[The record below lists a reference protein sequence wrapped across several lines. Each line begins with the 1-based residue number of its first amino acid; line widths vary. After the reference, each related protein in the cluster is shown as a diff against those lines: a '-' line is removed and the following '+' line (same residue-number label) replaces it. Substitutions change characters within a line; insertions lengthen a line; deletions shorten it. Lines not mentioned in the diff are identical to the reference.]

1 MPLFFLRRLLIY
13 LCEPG
18 CLKDCMPGLEV
29 LLDYVWPD
37 YWVIGMTF
45 YFCRTLPF
53 VLHSLL
59 RRLAKTGMLNTLGL
73 FWLVHTLDTRGI
85 DSGLFRQEFFCFP
98 FHLCWNW
105 FDWYGVLLLLG
116 ATIFVFA
123 LTLSQISWGEMLQLF
138 FLRCADLFLCTWTFE
153 GLPTRCWAG
162 SDGLV
167 WLIVLRDYFLP
178 GETTVGLFFLYTWAH
193 LYWSPKFLWPC
204 VALEEN
210 STVPGTRVP
219 LDYLHLN
226 DRYDSA
232 FAGLFPFCF
241 VLTLVCIS
249 WKRMLLVVCLT
260 CLSFLLSLFICVW
273 SCTWKSAKVCCH
285 RFLSHQFD
293 RTFCVA
299 LTDQEHM
306 FTKDIRA
313 GGAIL
318 CPIVLGWKLCL
329 SALISFVCARDPRCF
344 SDLITGVGQCRT
356 FFPWTGF
363 NCRLIWWLVLLPE
376 VLVFSVIALYALHLL
391 VWAQGLSYL
400 PSICSERYCGMLTAP
415 VFVSP
420 WFYSRLLFLLCQYE
434 NTSAH
439 AFPCF

>member
-1 MPLFFLRRLLIY
+1 MCLAWSFCWIVCDWVIGMGFYFYRNLPFCLALTSLYINKTKCDVAVVFLRRLLIY

-18 CLKDCMPGLEV
+18 CLKDCVPGLKV

-37 YWVIGMTF
+37 DWVIGMTF

-193 LYWSPKFLWPC
+193 LYRSPKFLWPC

-273 SCTWKSAKVCCH
+273 SCTWRSAKVCCH
-285 RFLSHQFD
+285 SSFSHQFD
-293 RTFCVA
+293 RTTWFFLQFLA
-299 LTDQEHM
+299 LRLCRWHGIFLSEDWVLRVLVW
-306 FTKDIRA
+306 FLLASILDISA

-318 CPIVLGWKLCL
+318 HPIVLGWKLCL
-329 SALISFVCARDPRCF
+329 SALISFVCARDP
-344 SDLITGVGQCRT
+344 S
-356 FFPWTGF
+356 FFQSHYW
-363 NCRLIWWLVLLPE
+363 C
-376 VLVFSVIALYALHLL
+376 
-391 VWAQGLSYL
+391 
-400 PSICSERYCGMLTAP
+400 
-415 VFVSP
+415 
-420 WFYSRLLFLLCQYE
+420 
-434 NTSAH
+434 
-439 AFPCF
+439 

>member
-1 MPLFFLRRLLIY
+1 MGLAWSFCCYLWLGDWYGFSLLQEFTFSSCTHFFVYQLKRNEMLPLFFLRRLLIY

-18 CLKDCMPGLEV
+18 CLKDCMPGLKV

-37 YWVIGMTF
+37 DWVIGMTF

-138 FLRCADLFLCTWTFE
+138 FLRCADLFLCTCTFE

-193 LYWSPKFLWPC
+193 TCIGVLNSFGRAWLLKRTVLCLARESRWTTCIWMIGMTLLSRDSSHFVLCSLLCASAENGCYLSFVWRAWVSCWAYSFVC
-204 VALEEN
+204 DCALEEVLKCVV
-210 STVPGTRVP
+210 T
-219 LDYLHLN
+219 D
-226 DRYDSA
+226 
-232 FAGLFPFCF
+232 PF
-241 VLTLVCIS
+241 LTNLIGQLGS
-249 WKRMLLVVCLT
+249 SY
-260 CLSFLLSLFICVW
+260 SF
-273 SCTWKSAKVCCH
+273 
-285 RFLSHQFD
+285 
-293 RTFCVA
+293 
-299 LTDQEHM
+299 
-306 FTKDIRA
+306 
-313 GGAIL
+313 
-318 CPIVLGWKLCL
+318 
-329 SALISFVCARDPRCF
+329 
-344 SDLITGVGQCRT
+344 
-356 FFPWTGF
+356 
-363 NCRLIWWLVLLPE
+363 
-376 VLVFSVIALYALHLL
+376 
-391 VWAQGLSYL
+391 
-400 PSICSERYCGMLTAP
+400 
-415 VFVSP
+415 
-420 WFYSRLLFLLCQYE
+420 
-434 NTSAH
+434 
-439 AFPCF
+439 